1 MAEYLAKQLVA
12 SALVL
17 FLVMTATFFLVKMAP
32 GQLSI
37 LADPTMDPAVVASVE
52 KRFGLDRPPFE
63 QYLRWVSRMSQG
75 DLGTSLVYGRP
86 VLAMVTER
94 LPATL
99 LLGLVALSIT
109 VLIGIPAGIIAAR
122 WPNSM
127 VDQALSFVGIVGL
140 ATPNFWLGILLIIL
154 FSVKLGWLPGSGMQT
169 IGQPFSLL
177 DRASY
182 LVLPAIVLATSTTA
196 EIMRYTR
203 SSWLEVMNQDYV
215 RTARSKGLAEP
226 RVHLKHVFKNA
237 LIPVLTILGL
247 ALPRLVGGSAIV
259 ESLFSWPGIGSMAV
273 NAAVSRDATVILG
286 TTLFVSAGVIASN
299 LLIDVLYG
307 VVDPRIRYD

>member
-1 MAEYLAKQLVA
+1 MVEYLAKQLVA
-12 SALVL
+12 SVLVL
-17 FLVMTATFFLVKMAP
+17 FLVMTATFFLVKLAP

-37 LADPTMDPAVVASVE
+37 LADPTMDPGVVASVE
-52 KRFGLDRPPFE
+52 RRFGLDRPPAE
-63 QYLRWVSRMSQG
+63 QYVRWIGRMSQG

-86 VLAMVTER
+86 VLQMITER

-99 LLGLVALSIT
+99 LLGLAALVIT
-109 VLIGIPAGIIAAR
+109 VLIGIPAGIVAAR
-122 WPNSM
+122 WPNSP
-127 VDQALSFVGIVGL
+127 VDQALSFLGIVGL
-140 ATPNFWLGILLIIL
+140 ATPNFWLGILLIIF
-154 FSVKLGWLPGSGMQT
+154 FSVTLGWLPGSGMQT

-182 LVLPAIVLATSTTA
+182 LILPAVVLATSTTA

-203 SSWLEVMNQDYV
+203 SSWLEVMNLDFV

-237 LIPVLTILGL
+237 FIPVLTILGL
-247 ALPRLVGGSAIV
+247 MLPRLVGGSAIV

-273 NAAVSRDATVILG
+273 NSAVSRDATVILG
-286 TTLFVSAGVIASN
+286 TTLFVSAGVIVSN
-299 LLIDVLYG
+299 LVIDVLYG
-307 VVDPRIRYD
+307 IVDPRIRYD

>member
-1 MAEYLAKQLVA
+1 MAEYLAKQLLA
-12 SALVL
+12 SVLVV
-17 FLVMTATFFLVKMAP
+17 FFVMTATFFLVKLAP

-37 LADPTMDPAVVASVE
+37 LADPTMDPSVVASVE
-52 KRFGLDRPPFE
+52 RRFGLDRPPVE
-63 QYLRWVSRMSQG
+63 QYLRWVSRMAQG

-86 VLAMVTER
+86 VLQMITER

-99 LLGLVALSIT
+99 LLGLAALAIT
-109 VLIGIPAGIIAAR
+109 VLIGIPAGIVAAR
-122 WPNSM
+122 WPNSLL
-127 VDQALSFVGIVGL
+127 DQALSFVGIVGL

-154 FSVKLGWLPGSGMQT
+154 FSVTLGWLPGSGMQT

-182 LVLPAIVLATSTTA
+182 LLLPAVVLATSTTA

-203 SSWLEVMNQDYV
+203 SSWLEVMGQDFV
-215 RTARSKGLAEP
+215 RTARSKGLSEP

-286 TTLFVSAGVIASN
+286 TTFFVSAGVILSN
-299 LLIDVLYG
+299 LVIDVLYG

>member
-12 SALVL
+12 SLFVL
-17 FLVMTATFFLVKMAP
+17 FLVMTATFFLVKLAP
-32 GQLSI
+32 GTLSI
-37 LADPTMDPAVVASVE
+37 LADPTMDPGVVASVE
-52 KRFGLDRPPFE
+52 RRFGLDRPPVE
-63 QYLRWVSRMSQG
+63 QYLRWVSRMAQG
-75 DLGTSLVYGRP
+75 DLGVSLVYGRP
-86 VLAMVTER
+86 VIDMISER

-99 LLGLVALSIT
+99 LLGLAALLVT
-109 VLIGIPAGIIAAR
+109 VVLGMPAGIVAAR
-122 WPNSM
+122 WPNSIL
-127 VDQALSFVGIVGL
+127 DQALSFLAIVGL
-140 ATPNFWLGILLIIL
+140 ATPNFWLGILAIIL
-154 FSVKLGWLPGSGMQT
+154 FSVTLGWLPGSGMQT

-182 LVLPAIVLATSTTA
+182 LVLPTIVLATSTTA

-203 SSWLEVMNQDYV
+203 SSWLETMSQDYV
-215 RTARSKGLAEP
+215 RTARSKGLAEG
-226 RVHLKHVFKNA
+226 RVHLKHVLKNA

-286 TTLFVSAGVIASN
+286 TTFFVSAGVILSN
-299 LLIDVLYG
+299 LVIDVLYG